1 MNHPTSAPPQPDP
14 AAIRRTLAGQLDADA
29 RAWLDTALT
38 EAAEAVDD
46 TAAGPP
52 PAWERRFAE
61 AGRRVGADHADTARV
76 LLLHAAGAGT
86 ATLTR
91 LYQEGSG
98 AERRAVLDALALTVE
113 GPGAV
118 GLVEDALRANDTG
131 IVAAAVG
138 PYAALHLDA
147 HAWRHAVLKCLF
159 TGVPLTAVAQLAER
173 AAGDGE
179 LDRMLADFAD
189 ERAAAGRAVPADL
202 TAARA
207 LTDAAPP
214 GRTATPPAGGGAKE
228 N

>member
-1 MNHPTSAPPQPDP
+1 AWPDP
-14 AAIRRTLAGQLDADA
+14 ASRAAAAAPGPGPVAGGGGGGGGGG
-29 RAWLDTALT
+29 R
-38 EAAEAVDD
+38 
-46 TAAGPP
+46 GPP
-52 PAWERRFAE
+52 PPPP
-61 AGRRVGADHADTARV
+61 DTARV

-98 AERRAVLDALALTVE
+98 AERRAVLDALALTVA
-113 GPGAV
+113 GPDAV

-138 PYAALHLDA
+138 PYAARHLDA

-179 LDRMLADFAD
+179 LDRMLADFAA

-207 LTDAAPP
+207 LTEAAPA
-214 GRTATPPAGGGAKE
+214 GRTTTPPAGGGAKE

>member
-1 MNHPTSAPPQPDP
+1 PRSPPFPPTPPPP
-14 AAIRRTLAGQLDADA
+14 PPSLP
-29 RAWLDTALT
+29 
-38 EAAEAVDD
+38 
-46 TAAGPP
+46 PP
-52 PAWERRFAE
+52 PA
-61 AGRRVGADHADTARV
+61 GGGGGGGAAPPPPDTARV

-98 AERRAVLDALALTVE
+98 AERRAVLDALALTVA
-113 GPGAV
+113 GPDAV

-138 PYAALHLDA
+138 PYAARHLDA

-179 LDRMLADFAD
+179 LDRMLADFAA

-207 LTDAAPP
+207 LTEAAPA
-214 GRTATPPAGGGAKE
+214 GRTTTPPAGGGAKE

>member
-1 MNHPTSAPPQPDP
+1 RYFLGIKPDLSGYSCVSLAAGAPPP
-14 AAIRRTLAGQLDADA
+14 RR
-29 RAWLDTALT
+29 R
-38 EAAEAVDD
+38 
-46 TAAGPP
+46 PP
-52 PAWERRFAE
+52 PPPPP
-61 AGRRVGADHADTARV
+61 DTARV

-98 AERRAVLDALALTVE
+98 AERRAVLDALALTVA
-113 GPGAV
+113 GPDAV

-138 PYAALHLDA
+138 PYAARHLDA

-179 LDRMLADFAD
+179 LDRMLADFAA

-207 LTDAAPP
+207 LTEATPA
-214 GRTATPPAGGGAKE
+214 GRTTTPPAGGGAKE

>member
-1 MNHPTSAPPQPDP
+1 GPAPPP
-14 AAIRRTLAGQLDADA
+14 APAPGPGGGRGGGGGGGGG
-29 RAWLDTALT
+29 
-38 EAAEAVDD
+38 
-46 TAAGPP
+46 GPP
-52 PAWERRFAE
+52 P
-61 AGRRVGADHADTARV
+61 ADTARV

-98 AERRAVLDALALTVE
+98 AERRAVLDALALTVA
-113 GPGAV
+113 GPDAV

-138 PYAALHLDA
+138 PYAARHLDA

-179 LDRMLADFAD
+179 LDRMLADFAA

-207 LTDAAPP
+207 LTEAAPA
-214 GRTATPPAGGGAKE
+214 GRTTTPPAGGGAKE

>member
-14 AAIRRTLAGQLDADA
+14 AAIRRTLADQLDADA
-29 RAWLDTALT
+29 RGWLDTALD
-38 EAAEAVDD
+38 EAA
-46 TAAGPP
+46 AAGSPP
-52 PAWERRFAE
+52 GAAGLPAWERRFAE
-61 AGRRVGADHADTARV
+61 AGRRVGAAHADTARV
-76 LLLHAAGAGT
+76 LLLHAAGADA

-98 AERRAVLDALALTVE
+98 AERRAVLDALALTVP
-113 GPGAV
+113 GPDAV

-138 PYAALHLDA
+138 PYAARHLDA

-159 TGVPLTAVAQLAER
+159 TGVPLTAVAALAER

-179 LDRMLADFAD
+179 LDRMLADFAA
-189 ERAAAGRAVPADL
+189 ERAAAGRAVPAEL

-207 LTDAAPP
+207 LTEAAPT
-214 GRTATPPAGGGAKE
+214 GRTTTQPAGGGAKE